1 MTVICILKRVK
12 SIVFAVSIKF
22 CDELGLAILIYD
34 KKKINLPSLYHAAA
48 PLLSPINCA
57 ESTLQI
63 LY

>member
-34 KKKINLPSLYHAAA
+34 KKINLPSLYHAAA
-48 PLLSPINCA
+48 PLRSLINCA
-57 ESTLQI
+57 ESMLQI